1 MANVSRI
8 NGLRPVKHLTGAPY
22 NGQANIYE
30 VPAAEATAIFV
41 GDLVKVGTKPG
52 TAGYPVAEATGASAA
67 GDIASG
73 AVLGAVVGIIPAG
86 MDPVSGAMTNGR
98 SPQLDTPLYRAAS
111 TKQFILVA
119 DSPDLIFEAQAD
131 GAVTNSNIGLNV
143 GYNIGTHNTTTG
155 ASAQQVDASS
165 AATTNTLPLTLVGFP
180 RNGIDNEVNATYNK
194 VLVKINAHQYANAA
208 TGATRD

>member
-1 MANVSRI
+1 VPNI
-8 NGLRPVKHLTGAPY
+8 NRVNGFRPVKHLTGAPY

-30 VPAAEATAIFV
+30 VPAAEAVAIFV

-52 TAGYPVAEATGASAA
+52 TEGYPVAEAPGASAA

-73 AVLGAVVGIIPAG
+73 AVLGAVVGILPVG
-86 MDPVSGAMTNGR
+86 MDPVTGKMTNGR
-98 SPQLDTPLYRAAS
+98 SPQLDTPQYRAAS

-143 GYNIGTHNTTTG
+143 GYNIGTHDTTNG
-155 ASAQQVDASS
+155 NSAYQVDASS
-165 AATTNTLPLTLVGFP
+165 AAVTSTLPLTLVGFP